1 VKNERIESMR
11 TKNTRFFSAPLFGI
25 SLVITLFLL
34 PSLSHAYVSF
44 FDSTPEYGYMQ
55 KHGAKKYATR
65 RVLVMRDFFCRQ
77 NPSLSEKAAKS
88 YAALAERI
96 CRKYDVD
103 PLLVA
108 AIIAKESAVDVRA
121 KSGIAYGLMQINW
134 EANKK
139 WIPKVFPSIKSR
151 RNLLHSRPNIYVGTY
166 MLHKALEGSRGKVD
180 LALDSYRGKSITEYR
195 RKIHSF
201 YAEMVRDFKSR

>member
-1 VKNERIESMR
+1 MKAFKML
-11 TKNTRFFSAPLFGI
+11 LFAMVLCVFCPC
-25 SLVITLFLL
+25 S
-34 PSLSHAYVSF
+34 SHAYVSF
-44 FDSTPEYGYMQ
+44 FDATPEYGYMQ

-77 NPSLSEKAAKS
+77 NPSLSQKAAKS

-103 PLLVA
+103 PFLVA
-108 AIIAKESAVDVRA
+108 AVIAKESAVDVKA

-139 WIPKVFPSIKSR
+139 WIPRVFPTIKSR
-151 RNLLHSRPNIYVGTY
+151 RDLLHSRPNIYVGTY
-166 MLHKALEGSRGKVD
+166 MLRKALEGSRGKVD
-180 LALDSYRGKSITEYR
+180 LALDSYRGKSISSYR
-195 RKIHSF
+195 QRIHAF
-201 YAEMVRDFKSR
+201 YVSMVRDFQSR